1 MSLQDTYN
9 ANPPRGIAG
18 QLIDAQSDNANV
30 HPMFNADTVSLPY
43 GHAVEHVDVSA
54 TSFSGDTQAVASREA
69 QQLIKL
75 VNANTDKVAGLV
87 MHSHATV
94 ESETLAAN
102 VVAPSIT
109 WDALKV
115 GASVNLLRQGRIRVR
130 PEPSSG
136 VARGARLYVRAVAAG
151 GWAAGSLRGS
161 ADGTNTI
168 DCTNQG
174 EWLSGIGADGL
185 AELEVDFVNKGGI

>member
-1 MSLQDTYN
+1 MSLQTTYS
-9 ANPPRGIAG
+9 ANPPRGVAG
-18 QLIDAQSDNANV
+18 QLYDAQVDDPNI

-43 GHAVEHVDVSA
+43 GHGVEHVDVSA
-54 TSFSGDTQAVASREA
+54 TSFSTDAQAVASREA
-69 QQLIKL
+69 RQLVKL

-94 ESETLAAN
+94 DSETLAAG
-102 VVAPSIT
+102 VVAPALA

-115 GASVNLLRQGRIRVR
+115 GASVNILRQGRILVR

-151 GWAAGSLRGS
+151 GWAPGSLRGS